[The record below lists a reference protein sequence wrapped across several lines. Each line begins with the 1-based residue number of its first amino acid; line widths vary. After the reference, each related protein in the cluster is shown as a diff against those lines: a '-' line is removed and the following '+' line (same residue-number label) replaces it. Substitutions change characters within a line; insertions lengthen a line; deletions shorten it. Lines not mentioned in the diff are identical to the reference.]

1 MATAPPAAGESLYA
15 TLGVEPTA
23 SGETVRKAYRKLVL
37 KCHPDKVLDAA
48 AKPEAERLFRLI
60 VTAYEVL
67 SDDVKRAE
75 YDKRFRLNGADVDD
89 VLVNVTLKEALT
101 GATKL
106 AMVPDKKKCAAC
118 AGVGMRCDS
127 CAKCAG
133 RRVDDKNKPCSVCE
147 GRGFGAPKPCD
158 NCHSK
163 GQVEDFFP
171 GRVVVPAGVADGAR
185 VKIVGADKR
194 FAKIRVMPSALFE
207 RDGFVIRSVLR
218 LTNAQAKEGGF
229 FDVETLD
236 GPMTVF
242 VEAGAASGDAKTV
255 PGAGLPTTNQP
266 GAPRGGHVA
275 RVFVVEEEGAEEGAQ
290 EGAEEGT
297 KRVER
302 SEEDDTQKNV
312 SNGAEAERDEDGD
325 ADETRDAKRRKKTSA
340 DSADAPDAADAA
352 DLAALLA
359 AKKRAL
365 LAALEA
371 KTKPAGEPSGGG

>member
-1 MATAPPAAGESLYA
+1 
-15 TLGVEPTA
+15 
-23 SGETVRKAYRKLVL
+23 
-37 KCHPDKVLDAA
+37 
-48 AKPEAERLFRLI
+48 
-60 VTAYEVL
+60 
-67 SDDVKRAE
+67 
-75 YDKRFRLNGADVDD
+75 
-89 VLVNVTLKEALT
+89 
-101 GATKL
+101 
-106 AMVPDKKKCAAC
+106 
-118 AGVGMRCDS
+118 
-127 CAKCAG
+127 
-133 RRVDDKNKPCSVCE
+133 
-147 GRGFGAPKPCD
+147 
-158 NCHSK
+158 
-163 GQVEDFFP
+163 
-171 GRVVVPAGVADGAR
+171 
-185 VKIVGADKR
+185 
-194 FAKIRVMPSALFE
+194 MPSALFE

-266 GAPRGGHVA
+266 GAPRGDHVA

-340 DSADAPDAADAA
+340 DSAGAADAADAA

-371 KTKPAGEPSGGG
+371 KTKPVGEPSGGG

>member
-1 MATAPPAAGESLYA
+1 MATPPPAAGESLYA

-133 RRVDDKNKPCSVCE
+133 RRVDDTNKPCSVCE

-158 NCHSK
+158 ACHSK
-163 GQVEDFFP
+163 GAVEDFFP

-185 VKIVGADKR
+185 VKLVGDAKR

-207 RDGFVIRSVLR
+207 RDGFSIRSVLR
-218 LTNAQAKEGGF
+218 LTKAQAKEGGF

-236 GPMTVF
+236 GTATVF
-242 VEAGAASGDAKTV
+242 VEAGAANGDAKTV
-255 PGAGLPTTNQP
+255 AGAGLPTTNQP
-266 GAPRGGHVA
+266 GAPRGDHVA
-275 RVFVVEEEGAEEGAQ
+275 RVFVVEDEGAEEGAEEGTST
-290 EGAEEGT
+290 E
-297 KRVER
+297 RVER
-302 SEEDDTQKNV
+302 SEEDERQRNA
-312 SNGAEAERDEDGD
+312 GAEAERGEDGNE
-325 ADETRDAKRRKKTSA
+325 DEPRDAKRRKKTSA
-340 DSADAPDAADAA
+340 PTADAADAPDAA

-371 KTKPAGEPSGGG
+371 KTKTAGEPSGGG

>member
-1 MATAPPAAGESLYA
+1 M
-15 TLGVEPTA
+15 EPTA

-133 RRVDDKNKPCSVCE
+133 RRVDDTKKPCSVCE

-158 NCHSK
+158 ACHSK
-163 GQVEDFFP
+163 GAVEDFFP

-185 VKIVGADKR
+185 VKLVGDAKR

-207 RDGFVIRSVLR
+207 RDGFSIRSVLR
-218 LTNAQAKEGGF
+218 LTKAQAKEGGF

-236 GPMTVF
+236 GTATVF
-242 VEAGAASGDAKTV
+242 VEAGAANGDAKTV
-255 PGAGLPTTNQP
+255 AGAGLPTTNQP
-266 GAPRGGHVA
+266 GAPRGDHVA
-275 RVFVVEEEGAEEGAQ
+275 RVFVVEDEGAEEGAEEGTST
-290 EGAEEGT
+290 E
-297 KRVER
+297 RVER
-302 SEEDDTQKNV
+302 SEEDERQRNA
-312 SNGAEAERDEDGD
+312 GAEAERGEDGNE
-325 ADETRDAKRRKKTSA
+325 DEPRDAKRRKKTSA
-340 DSADAPDAADAA
+340 PAADAADAPDAA

-371 KTKPAGEPSGGG
+371 KTKTAGEPSGGG

>member
-1 MATAPPAAGESLYA
+1 MATPPPAAGESLYA

-133 RRVDDKNKPCSVCE
+133 RRVDDTKKPCSVCE

-158 NCHSK
+158 ACHSK
-163 GQVEDFFP
+163 GAVEDFFP

-185 VKIVGADKR
+185 VKLVGDAKR

-207 RDGFVIRSVLR
+207 RDGFSIRSVLR
-218 LTNAQAKEGGF
+218 LTKAQAKEGGF

-236 GPMTVF
+236 GTATVF
-242 VEAGAASGDAKTV
+242 VEAGAANGDAKTV
-255 PGAGLPTTNQP
+255 AGAGLPTTNQP
-266 GAPRGGHVA
+266 GAPRGDHVA
-275 RVFVVEEEGAEEGAQ
+275 RVFVVEDEGAEEGAEEGTST
-290 EGAEEGT
+290 E
-297 KRVER
+297 RVER
-302 SEEDDTQKNV
+302 SEEDERQRNA
-312 SNGAEAERDEDGD
+312 GAEAERGEDGNE
-325 ADETRDAKRRKKTSA
+325 DEPRDAKRRKKTSA
-340 DSADAPDAADAA
+340 PAADAADAPDAA

-371 KTKPAGEPSGGG
+371 KTKTAGEPSGGG

>member
-1 MATAPPAAGESLYA
+1 
-15 TLGVEPTA
+15 
-23 SGETVRKAYRKLVL
+23 
-37 KCHPDKVLDAA
+37 
-48 AKPEAERLFRLI
+48 
-60 VTAYEVL
+60 
-67 SDDVKRAE
+67 
-75 YDKRFRLNGADVDD
+75 
-89 VLVNVTLKEALT
+89 
-101 GATKL
+101 
-106 AMVPDKKKCAAC
+106 
-118 AGVGMRCDS
+118 
-127 CAKCAG
+127 
-133 RRVDDKNKPCSVCE
+133 
-147 GRGFGAPKPCD
+147 
-158 NCHSK
+158 
-163 GQVEDFFP
+163 
-171 GRVVVPAGVADGAR
+171 
-185 VKIVGADKR
+185 
-194 FAKIRVMPSALFE
+194 MPSALFE

-266 GAPRGGHVA
+266 GAPRGDHVA
-275 RVFVVEEEGAEEGAQ
+275 RVFVVEEEGAE

-340 DSADAPDAADAA
+340 DSAGAADAA